1 MQKSSYYMLLPGFQL
16 CQWIGLRRLRENYR
30 LYPHGYLETASWW
43 RCSIRRRMVSTT
55 SMICLGFLYVF
66 PGWWSTYPS
75 DIYEFVSWDD
85 EIPNLWK
92 VIIHS
97 CSEPPTS
104 IAICKT
110 YKSLLAS
117 ISYMATLFFYGP
129 FSSMTYLLKNSAP
142 ASWSVA
148 VSWRYFSAWKHGNI
162 SVSPAKHQDIFTRNH
177 GFYHVLSTSNS
188 SNMRFHGPRLDA
200 NNVVNPQTQ
209 KSSLRSRILWV
220 VTIILGKFM
229 AARVYHIT

>member
-1 MQKSSYYMLLPGFQL
+1 MDGLFHGKSILLKWMITRSPWYPVIGKLVFLYPIFVQLLELYFAHRLTVTFSARGLRTRSPDFTKVLSIDGWTFCSLSTCAFSQVRSSKMQKSSYYMLLPGFQL

-43 RCSIRRRMVSTT
+43 RCSIRRRMVST

-117 ISYMATLFFYGP
+117 ISYMATLF
-129 FSSMTYLLKNSAP
+129 
-142 ASWSVA
+142 
-148 VSWRYFSAWKHGNI
+148 
-162 SVSPAKHQDIFTRNH
+162 
-177 GFYHVLSTSNS
+177 
-188 SNMRFHGPRLDA
+188 
-200 NNVVNPQTQ
+200 
-209 KSSLRSRILWV
+209 LWP
-220 VTIILGKFM
+220 I
-229 AARVYHIT
+229 